1 MTEWV
6 GGALAPH
13 QVGRRWVASI
23 KHNSKNIYIGT
34 FTAIEPA
41 YIAYRLTK
49 RGCAVGVSRCRTWI
63 WHINSSGGLDL
74 RGPVTCERAC
84 T

>member
-34 FTAIEPA
+34 FTAIEPV

-49 RGCAVGVSRCRTWI
+49 
-63 WHINSSGGLDL
+63 SSLCGGGFQMPDVDSAHQQQ
-74 RGPVTCERAC
+74 RRA
-84 T
+84 